1 MAPAILESLVSNGYK
16 DIEKAENFCFIKIVG
31 DTLKLFLT
39 ELFLEESSLF
49 SGQRLFR
56 VQSTVLEDILQ
67 LVEINCE

>member
-1 MAPAILESLVSNGYK
+1 MAPAILESLVSNGCK
-16 DIEKAENFCFIKIVG
+16 DIEKAENFCLIKIVG

-49 SGQRLFR
+49 SGQRLCR
-56 VQSTVLEDILQ
+56 VQSTGLEDILQ